1 VHRYSNI
8 LVLHSARYQLTHSLI
23 HSLTYPLHIFIQ
35 PKDETLGGND
45 VENGNGENGTDS
57 GYKEVPDQEAS
68 RSSMFTKRK
77 GLGMTWCGLN
87 FDVNDD
93 IKVLNNVSGRVESGE
108 VCAIMGPS
116 GSGKSSLLNV
126 LAGRSASGG
135 GVKITGTVK
144 VGGTKV
150 NPVEYRTQIA
160 YVMQDDAL
168 MATTTPREALRFSAN
183 LRLTGVSAEEIEE
196 AVEHTL
202 QALDIVECA
211 DTFIGSALIKGISG
225 GQRKRTSVGI
235 ELITQPSLLF
245 LDEPTSVSD
254 VTVYCLW
261 AIIKSN
267 KK

>member
-1 VHRYSNI
+1 
-8 LVLHSARYQLTHSLI
+8 
-23 HSLTYPLHIFIQ
+23 
-35 PKDETLGGND
+35 
-45 VENGNGENGTDS
+45 
-57 GYKEVPDQEAS
+57 
-68 RSSMFTKRK
+68 
-77 GLGMTWCGLN
+77 
-87 FDVNDD
+87 
-93 IKVLNNVSGRVESGE
+93 
-108 VCAIMGPS
+108 
-116 GSGKSSLLNV
+116 
-126 LAGRSASGG
+126 
-135 GVKITGTVK
+135 
-144 VGGTKV
+144 
-150 NPVEYRTQIA
+150 
-160 YVMQDDAL
+160 